1 MDLQNKF
8 ILAMEGLVP
17 GFRKQRWLLAVSG
30 GLDSV
35 VLADLCNRSGLD
47 FSIAHCN
54 FQLRGEESN
63 RDAAFVEKLAG
74 QYQRPFLLKNM
85 ETEAYAAGQ
94 HCSIQVAA
102 RELRY
107 NWFRELLTLSK
118 NDPFPFAGLLTAH
131 HADDNIETVAMN
143 FFRGTGLA
151 GLRGMQP
158 VTGDLLRP
166 LLAFRRT
173 DLEEFAA
180 DHQLQWVEDS
190 SNSKDAYTRN
200 YFRNQLLPAIEKV
213 YPGTAQRLQDSIPR
227 YAEAEQ
233 LYQQAL
239 AIHKK
244 KLLNRQGNSVQIPV
258 EALRKTVP
266 LTTIAWEIFH
276 EYGFTAAQVPELL
289 SLLDSSTGKS
299 VASATHQVIRN
310 RRWLL
315 IAPIGE
321 PDTAIYTVDVLPE
334 SIQCPSFSF
343 SAGLGMVPGSLKQ
356 EDPSVAY
363 VDAAAVKLPM
373 LLRRWK
379 AGDYFYPL
387 GMKKKKKIARFLID
401 QKLSKAAK
409 ENVWV
414 LLSGDKI
421 VWVCGLRVDE
431 RVKVLPST
439 KSAVRLTFTSL

>member
-1 MDLQNKF
+1 MDLEHKF
-8 ILAMEGLVP
+8 VKILEGLVP
-17 GFRKQRWLLAVSG
+17 GYRKKRWLLAVSG

-35 VLADLCNRSGLD
+35 VLTDLCNRSGLD

-54 FQLRGEESN
+54 FQLRDEESN
-63 RDAAFVEKLAG
+63 RDAAFVEQLAV

-85 ETEAYAAGQ
+85 ETEAYAAEQ

-107 NWFRELLTLSK
+107 NWFRELLALSK

-151 GLRGMQP
+151 GLRGMLP
-158 VTGDLLRP
+158 VSAELVRP
-166 LLAFRRT
+166 LLAFRRA
-173 DLEEFAA
+173 DLEEYAA

-190 SNSKDAYTRN
+190 TNSKDAYTRN

-213 YPGTAQRLQDSIPR
+213 YPGTAQRIQDSIPR

-239 AIHKK
+239 AMHKQ

-266 LTTIAWEIFH
+266 LQTIAWEIFRN
-276 EYGFTAAQVPELL
+276 YGFSAAQLPELL
-289 SLLDSSTGKS
+289 RLLDSTTGRS
-299 VASATHQVIRN
+299 VVSATHQVIRN

-315 IAPIGE
+315 IAPINE
-321 PDTAIYTVDVLPE
+321 PDTAVFTVDVLPE
-334 SIQCPSFSF
+334 SIQSPFFTF

-356 EDPSVAY
+356 EDPSLAY
-363 VDAAAVKLPM
+363 VDAAALRLPL

-387 GMKKKKKIARFLID
+387 GMKKKKKLARFLID

-421 VWVCGLRVDE
+421 VWVCGLRIDD